1 MQLKHFEKI
10 DIRHAL
16 FKTLPEELC
25 DVHSLKYLELRDCSE
40 MISLPDSLGN
50 LTNLQLI
57 DLTNASSLQM
67 LPSSFGNLIGL
78 KDLFLRGCPNLTIS
92 NESFGNINTLQHLDL
107 KGCSNVKELP
117 PQVAHQRFLVKL
129 DVSATMLRG
138 LPANGIGE
146 LSRMEALELGGD
158 RLLELLSPLLVYLRS
173 LKELWLFN
181 CPVLKCF
188 PNSFGLLTQLIW
200 LKIENCP
207 ELKCLP
213 DSFGLLT
220 QLTLLEITDCPELKC
235 LPDSFGLLTQLMS
248 LTIENCGIEYLPQ
261 NLQMNNLDCPL
272 RELPFRRVEGEI
284 ERELNTL
291 DKCMFHG
298 GVCPNLQR
306 VCPNLR
312 SLYLHNCR
320 ELRQIG
326 RLCGLPKL
334 EYLHL
339 NECENIE
346 ELSSVVTLISLKEL
360 DVSGCAK
367 LEKIEG
373 LGKFIELPGVAPSRV
388 FTVNLNN
395 CPKLQL
401 PQ

>member
-1 MQLKHFEKI
+1 VPRQLRELSICAPLSGFPKFEKI
-10 DIRHAL
+10 DIHHAL

-67 LPSSFGNLIGL
+67 LPTSFGNLI
-78 KDLFLRGCPNLTIS
+78 RGCPHLTIS
-92 NESFGNINTLQHLDL
+92 NEAFGNITNLEHLDL
-107 KGCSNVKELP
+107 KGCRNVKELP

-213 DSFGLLT
+213 DSFRLLIH
-220 QLTLLEITDCPELKC
+220 LR
-235 LPDSFGLLTQLMS
+235 S
-248 LTIENCGIEYLPQ
+248 LSIRGCGIEYLLQ
-261 NLQMNNLDCPL
+261 NLQMNNLKYLESDS
-272 RELPFRRVEGEI
+272 E
-284 ERELNTL
+284 
-291 DKCMFHG
+291 
-298 GVCPNLQR
+298 
-306 VCPNLR
+306 
-312 SLYLHNCR
+312 SL
-320 ELRQIG
+320 
-326 RLCGLPKL
+326 
-334 EYLHL
+334 
-339 NECENIE
+339 
-346 ELSSVVTLISLKEL
+346 VF
-360 DVSGCAK
+360 DVGH
-367 LEKIEG
+367 
-373 LGKFIELPGVAPSRV
+373 
-388 FTVNLNN
+388 
-395 CPKLQL
+395 Q
-401 PQ
+401 